1 MAMASVKNLLEAGV
15 HFGHQTQR
23 WNPKMAPYIFT
34 QRNDIHIIDLQKA
47 MKGLKNAYNIV
58 KERVSKGS
66 KILFV
71 GTKKQAQEV
80 IVSEATRC
88 DMYYVNQ
95 RWLGGMLTN
104 FDTIRKR
111 VARLVELEKMEENG
125 KLRFLPKK
133 EGLKLKEEKVK
144 LNKVLCGIKNM
155 DKLPDLV
162 YIVDTR
168 KERIAVLEAKKLNIP
183 IVAIVDSNCDP
194 DEIDYCIP
202 GNDDAIRAVKL
213 ITEVIAD
220 AVLEGKRLYGEAKL
234 KEDEGMLREM
244 EMKEVKEAQEREE
257 LMEEDEIEE
266 SIIEE
271 NREETIEE
279 EEIEEEEKG

>member
-1 MAMASVKNLLEAGV
+1 MAMATVKNLLEAGI

-34 QRNDIHIIDLQKA
+34 QRNGIHIIDLQKS
-47 MKGLKNAYNIV
+47 MKGLKNAYNVV
-58 KERVSKGS
+58 KERVSQGS
-66 KILFV
+66 RVLFV

-88 DMYYVNQ
+88 GMYYVNQ

-111 VARLVELEKMEENG
+111 VTRLVELEEMEENG
-125 KLRFLPKK
+125 KMRFLPKK
-133 EGLKLKEEKVK
+133 EVLKLREERTK
-144 LNKVLCGIKNM
+144 LNKVLSGIKDM
-155 DKLPDLV
+155 DELPDLI
-162 YIVDTR
+162 YMVDTR
-168 KERIAVLEAKKLNIP
+168 KERIGVLEAKKLNIP

-213 ITEVIAD
+213 ITGVIAD

-234 KEDEGMLREM
+234 KEDEEMLM
-244 EMKEVKEAQEREE
+244 EMKKKETEEVK
-257 LMEEDEIEE
+257 
-266 SIIEE
+266 
-271 NREETIEE
+271 E
-279 EEIEEEEKG
+279 EEIEEEEEV